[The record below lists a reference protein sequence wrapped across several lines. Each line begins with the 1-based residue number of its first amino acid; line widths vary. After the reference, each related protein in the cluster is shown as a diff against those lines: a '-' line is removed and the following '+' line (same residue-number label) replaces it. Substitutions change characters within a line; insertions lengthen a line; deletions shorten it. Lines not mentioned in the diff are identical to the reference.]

1 MKFLPHVRLT
11 KVSSE
16 EPGLQEGDAANGYHT
31 VVYTHWCETDCKGV
45 VSEYLS
51 YKKSSTSLLS
61 VTLVF
66 VKRKQLGG
74 SHRSLARGQSKGDS
88 QMGVGKCLTE
98 QQNQPPLTSLHFREY
113 RSLWNLLISA

>member
-16 EPGLQEGDAANGYHT
+16 EPGLQEGDANGYHT

-45 VSEYLS
+45 ILEYLS

-66 VKRKQLGG
+66 VRRKQLGG
-74 SHRSLARGQSKGDS
+74 SHRSLVRGQSKGDG

-98 QQNQPPLTSLHFREY
+98 QQTQPPLTSLHFREY